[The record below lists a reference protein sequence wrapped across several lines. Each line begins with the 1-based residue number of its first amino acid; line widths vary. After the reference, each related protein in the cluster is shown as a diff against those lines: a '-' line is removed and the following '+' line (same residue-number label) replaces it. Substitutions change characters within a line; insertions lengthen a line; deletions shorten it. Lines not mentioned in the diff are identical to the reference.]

1 MHISTPMITNQT
13 ANGLGSSEKYSVV
26 RRFANCLSWP
36 SRWFMLVANVGLATV
51 ASTIAMAQ
59 TLPVLRMT
67 DIHGQTWNGSFESID
82 QDKLV
87 YLPSP
92 SASAEPNSLKTSELM
107 RLERSGKIPS
117 SIADAASANWKARL
131 SDGTV
136 LSLQQIEGKEKR
148 WMIRLAD
155 GVVRSEF
162 DGELKSLKFKKLD
175 AKAEEAWQAFE
186 REELKS
192 DALIVVRPGGALDRV
207 DGLVK
212 EIKDGKI
219 QFDVDGQIVDASID
233 RLAGVLWYRKPQ
245 EPKGQG
251 ASTAGFVVQ
260 LLEGSSILADRAKV
274 VGTELE
280 LGGQW
285 TNALRVPMD
294 WLQSIDCGLGKI
306 AWLSSLATLD
316 ARPTGRGGFG
326 EFDAILAK
334 TTKPRWIRGELGIN
348 EDLLF
353 PGPGEYQFRA
363 PAGMTKLQA
372 RVERSGDSESRSAIQ
387 IEVWVD
393 DQVALRKEIGADEQ
407 GLDLEIGIAQEKKI
421 KLVLGSKSPL
431 HLGTRALV
439 KQAKLLK

>member
-1 MHISTPMITNQT
+1 MLFSTPKISIHTIRPWLVRV
-13 ANGLGSSEKYSVV
+13 AILGSSMVV
-26 RRFANCLSWP
+26 S
-36 SRWFMLVANVGLATV
+36 
-51 ASTIAMAQ
+51 ASAMAQ
-59 TLPVLRMT
+59 TSPALRMT
-67 DIHGQTWNGSFESID
+67 DIHGQSWNGSLESID
-82 QDKLV
+82 QDQLV

-92 SASAEPNSLKTSELM
+92 ATSAEPNSLKTSELM
-107 RLERSGKIPS
+107 RLERSGKSPS

-175 AKAEEAWQAFE
+175 PKAQEAWETYE

-251 ASTAGFVVQ
+251 ASTAGFLVQ

-274 VGTELE
+274 VGTDLELE
-280 LGGQW
+280 GRW
-285 TNALRVPMD
+285 TNALRVPID
-294 WLQSIDCGLGKI
+294 WLQSIDCGLDKI
-306 AWLSSLATLD
+306 AWLSSLTILD
-316 ARPTGRGGFG
+316 ARPTSRGGFG

-334 TTKPRWIRGELGIN
+334 TTKPRWIRGESGTN

-353 PGPGEYQFRA
+353 PGPGQYQFRA

-372 RVERSGDSESRSAIQ
+372 RIERSGESESRSAIQ

-407 GLDLEIGIAQEKKI
+407 GLDLEVGIVQEKKI
-421 KLVLGSKSPL
+421 KLVLSSKSPL